1 MHVRMV
7 IGFIFIK
14 THPRTEVQTYRTLMK
29 LEEIKELIPLF
40 GEFDLIAKIEGRD
53 LPEISR
59 IVLEKIRTIPGV
71 EETMTIPGVE
81 I

>member
-1 MHVRMV
+1 MV

-14 THPRTEVQTYRTLMK
+14 THPRTEVQTYRALLK

-53 LPEISR
+53 LPDISR
-59 IVLEKIRTIPGV
+59 IVLEKIRMIPGV